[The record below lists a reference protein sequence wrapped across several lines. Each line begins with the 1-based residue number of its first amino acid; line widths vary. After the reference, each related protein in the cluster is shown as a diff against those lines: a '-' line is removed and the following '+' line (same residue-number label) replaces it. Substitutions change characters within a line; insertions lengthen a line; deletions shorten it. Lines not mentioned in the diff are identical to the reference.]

1 MSGPSPGVAATDGL
15 TPRLRVGS
23 NGGTAMRQSL
33 LSSSF
38 SITVALLACACGG
51 AVGEGGAAPGK
62 LPAQASQFPSQD
74 ALAKIAA
81 APVPAHLFDDK
92 AKDVPTWELS
102 EPLPDAMEL
111 APHHDDSTWSKLLE
125 AAAAAR
131 GDAVTTT
138 EAMHC
143 VAREQAAFVLAN
155 DAMPAE
161 PLVAFIAARCGS
173 PMVRVGVVYQTIA
186 GDDRIPEAKI
196 EAQFS
201 APAKAMIEK
210 TIKTGRLDA
219 GIAYLRKNGHAVIA
233 LAVAPRSVRV
243 ERTPMIPAGGG
254 EVVVRGEV
262 LDPVGS
268 VRAMINRGRYGFGAC
283 TLDPSIA
290 LPRFAFT
297 CSALPADEAA
307 WLTMSVIAPGRILG
321 TAALEMLVWPAGT
334 PKKTYA
340 KLTRDEAAAAPTA
353 GVQAADLVVEI
364 NRVRKEASLAPLRL
378 AEQES
383 RTVTR
388 LAPHYFAALHE
399 GGETQVADQVALGVR
414 AGWEV
419 EGLVRHGNVISNW
432 TQGAGDSSAI
442 VRLALA
448 HPFGRETLLDP
459 EAERVAIGTVGDE
472 KTPDTGALFA
482 TYALFDSYHHDNDGA
497 VVTQRLTTLRAAHRA
512 LPPTLVTELNEE
524 AQFAAKSVQD
534 GKRTPE
540 EALDELLKRAS
551 ARSGGRALSGGISE
565 STNLESMKFP
575 DTMLTTPSLLCGVGV
590 GHYRQQGH
598 PWGRFLIFYVMV
610 GSSSGPTAR
619 QGEPHSG

>member
-1 MSGPSPGVAATDGL
+1 
-15 TPRLRVGS
+15 
-23 NGGTAMRQSL
+23 MRSS
-33 LSSSF
+33 LSSSALAL
-38 SITVALLACACGG
+38 SAALLVCACGG
-51 AVGEGGAAPGK
+51 AAGEGAATAGK
-62 LPAQASQFPSQD
+62 LPTQPSQFPTRD

-111 APHHDDSTWSKLLE
+111 VPHHDDSAWSKLLE

-155 DAMPAE
+155 NAVPAE
-161 PLVAFIAARCGS
+161 PLVSFIAARCGS
-173 PMVRVGVVYQTIA
+173 PTIQVGVVYQTIT

-201 APAKAMIEK
+201 ESARAMIEK
-210 TIKTGRLDA
+210 TIKTGRLDT
-219 GIAYLRKNGHAVIA
+219 GIAYLRKSGRAVIA
-233 LAVAPRSVRV
+233 LAIAPRTMRV
-243 ERTPMIPAGGG
+243 ERTPLVPAGGG
-254 EVVVRGEV
+254 DVVIRGEL
-262 LDPVGS
+262 LDEVGS
-268 VRAMINRGRYGFGAC
+268 VRAMINRGRYGFGTC
-283 TLDPSIA
+283 VPDPSVA

-307 WLTMSVIAPGRILG
+307 WLTMSVTAPGRILG
-321 TAALEMLVWPAGT
+321 TPALEMLVWPAGT
-334 PKKTYA
+334 MKKAYA
-340 KLTRDEAAAAPTA
+340 KLARDESAAPSA
-353 GVQAADLVVEI
+353 GGVKTADLVLEL
-364 NRVRKEASLAPLRL
+364 NRVRKEAGLAPLRV

-383 RTVTR
+383 QTMARV
-388 LAPHYFAALHE
+388 APHYFAALHE
-399 GGETQVADQVALGVR
+399 GGDTQTADMVALGVR

-419 EGLVRHGNVISNW
+419 EGLVRHGNMISNW
-432 TQGAGDSSAI
+432 IQGTGDPSSM

-472 KTPDTGALFA
+472 KEPDTGALFA
-482 TYALFDSYHHDNDGA
+482 TYALFDNYHHDNDGNT
-497 VVTQRLTTLRAAHRA
+497 VTQRLTALRSARRA
-512 LPPTLVTELNEE
+512 LPPILVTELNEE

-534 GKRTPE
+534 GRRTPE

-551 ARSGGRALSGGISE
+551 QRAGGRALRAGISE
-565 STNLESMKFP
+565 STNLDGTKFP
-575 DTMLTTPSLLCGVGV
+575 EEMLTTPSLQCGIGV
-590 GHYRQQGH
+590 GHHRPPGH

-610 GSSSGPTAR
+610 SASAGPTAR
-619 QGEPHSG
+619 QGTLHAG